1 MTKFKYFLIN
11 FFIFIFFT
19 FEGYSEE
26 NKILFK
32 LNNEI
37 VTTIDLLNEINYL
50 KSINSEYVNTSNDI
64 AYKKDYEFLTQKKWG
79 MLAQH
84 SILMRRFDDGSG
96 RDS

>member
-1 MTKFKYFLIN
+1 MKKFKYFLIN
-11 FFIFIFFT
+11 FLIFICFT

-50 KSINSEYVNTSNDI
+50 KSINSEYRNASDDI
-64 AYKKDYEFLTQKKWG
+64 ATILQKTQ
-79 MLAQH
+79 
-84 SILMRRFDDGSG
+84 
-96 RDS
+96 